1 MTQPDHRIDV
11 RSVGRVRVI
20 TLDRAAKRNAL
31 DEAAVQALE
40 RAWQEFAASDDRV
53 AVLRANGSVFTAGLD
68 MNAAPAQFWRAIPDL
83 GVSVGKPV
91 IAVVDG
97 PVIAAGV
104 TLVTFCDLCIA
115 TDRSSFVYPEARLG
129 NAAGL
134 VASILARIPHKIAME
149 LMLLGRPV
157 SAQRAYEA
165 GFVNRL
171 CAPGQEMLAAMEMA
185 HDMADSSPTVMRFLK
200 QLAQET
206 LARSPVETMV
216 ATQMRAQQVACSA
229 DAAEGV
235 AARKERRTARFSG
248 RS

>member
-1 MTQPDHRIDV
+1 MTPSTHRIDV
-11 RSVGRVRVI
+11 RSIGRVRVI
-20 TLDRAAKRNAL
+20 TLDRTAKRNAL
-31 DEAAVQALE
+31 DEDAVHALE
-40 RAWQEFAASDDRV
+40 QAWQHFAASDDRV
-53 AVLRANGSVFTAGLD
+53 AVLRANGPVFTAGLD
-68 MNAAPAQFWRAIPDL
+68 MGAAPAQFWRAIPEL
-83 GVSVGKPV
+83 GVRMGKPV

-115 TDRSSFVYPEARLG
+115 TDRSTFVYPEARLG

-134 VASILARIPHKIAME
+134 IASIVPRMPHKIAME

-157 SAQRAYEA
+157 SARRAYEA

-171 CAPGQEMLAAMEMA
+171 CTPGEETAVAMEMA

-200 QLAQET
+200 KLAQET

-216 ATQMRAQQVACSA
+216 STQMQAREVACSA
-229 DAAEGV
+229 DATEGI
-235 AARKERRTARFSG
+235 AARRERRAARFPGTS
-248 RS
+248 